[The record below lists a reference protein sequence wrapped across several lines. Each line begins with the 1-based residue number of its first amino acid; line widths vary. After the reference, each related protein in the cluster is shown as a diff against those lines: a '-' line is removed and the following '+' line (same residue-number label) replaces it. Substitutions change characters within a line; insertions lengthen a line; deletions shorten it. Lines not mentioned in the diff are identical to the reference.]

1 MYSIVFIPD
10 TQILTSISES
20 VLRLRIRSTI
30 SVPVVLEESVVAL
43 VYVYKTD
50 PAARPFDQN
59 DVQLAVA
66 VSHQVALAI
75 QRTQILE
82 EAKVF
87 ENWAF
92 TDSLTGLNNR
102 RHIQKLAQIEFERA
116 KRFKH
121 PLTMM
126 MMDVDD
132 FKFVN
137 DSFGHLVGDQVLI
150 AIAERLAKIVRSID
164 LLGRFGGDE
173 FIILLVE
180 TDVDEANNVANRLN
194 SHIALHPI
202 ETNRGQLAITLSIGV
217 ALLTEKITNLDE
229 FISLADEALYA
240 AKSAGKNQVEIIKT
254 KGDY

>member
-102 RHIQKLAQIEFERA
+102 RHIQKLAQIEFE
-116 KRFKH
+116 
-121 PLTMM
+121 
-126 MMDVDD
+126 
-132 FKFVN
+132 
-137 DSFGHLVGDQVLI
+137 
-150 AIAERLAKIVRSID
+150 
-164 LLGRFGGDE
+164 
-173 FIILLVE
+173 
-180 TDVDEANNVANRLN
+180 
-194 SHIALHPI
+194 
-202 ETNRGQLAITLSIGV
+202 
-217 ALLTEKITNLDE
+217 
-229 FISLADEALYA
+229 
-240 AKSAGKNQVEIIKT
+240 
-254 KGDY
+254 